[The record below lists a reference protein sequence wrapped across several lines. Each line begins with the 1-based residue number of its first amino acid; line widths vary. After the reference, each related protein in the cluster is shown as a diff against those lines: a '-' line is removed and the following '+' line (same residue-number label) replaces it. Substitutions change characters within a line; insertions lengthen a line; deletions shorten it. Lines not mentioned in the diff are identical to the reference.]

1 MNYYEDVY
9 KLRLNRFGDNFADRV
24 KGQRIADF
32 QQYKARSTMKVDIIT
47 DELEFSGVFKPN
59 KQDNSETTKW
69 LLTDLDVKLTGGLIL
84 NINDKYWMVMYLK
97 EDDSKGYNKYLML
110 KMSHLITWRD
120 RDGIEH
126 QQHGYFFSKMDRIIY
141 DIVRSSSG
149 DPEYREPNKES
160 HIIMPFSPYL
170 KRQDYLFIDDEGY
183 FVTGY
188 DRSSTPGVCYYSL
201 KQTYEHTIEDKPETE
216 EDDPNGFWLGGIK

>member
-1 MNYYEDVY
+1 
-9 KLRLNRFGDNFADRV
+9 
-24 KGQRIADF
+24 
-32 QQYKARSTMKVDIIT
+32 MKVDIIT

-126 QQHGYFFSKMDRIIY
+126 Q
-141 DIVRSSSG
+141 
-149 DPEYREPNKES
+149 
-160 HIIMPFSPYL
+160 
-170 KRQDYLFIDDEGY
+170 
-183 FVTGY
+183 
-188 DRSSTPGVCYYSL
+188 
-201 KQTYEHTIEDKPETE
+201 
-216 EDDPNGFWLGGIK
+216 